1 VSMIEILME
10 NGDYNAQVPS
20 LKELYEA
27 AAKKMDAKNVEKESK
42 AIEQRIRRTII
53 SAVNNL
59 ASLGSIDFT
68 NPEFEYYA
76 PRFFDFAEIRIRM
89 KQIQENDDT
98 PMKVKV
104 NIKKFLQMLYREVV
118 DKYNRP

>member
-1 VSMIEILME
+1 
-10 NGDYNAQVPS
+10 
-20 LKELYEA
+20 
-27 AAKKMDAKNVEKESK
+27 
-42 AIEQRIRRTII
+42 RIRRTII
-53 SAVNNL
+53 AAVNNL

-89 KQIQENDDT
+89 KQIQANEDT

-104 NIKKFLQMLYREVV
+104 NSKKFIQMLYREVV
-118 DKYNRP
+118 DKTSHP